1 MEAWQINISL
11 IPSLAVILTS
21 ANRLALGLTDEINIR
36 LSANTDAYGEILPLK
51 VEQLKR
57 LSIAVFIMYLS
68 LSLLIVNA
76 LLVGLEIIPASAD
89 KILILFSIV
98 LFLVAVYFKVS
109 FAYHAYFIRRRQ
121 FNHFIKKIKKDDQN

>member
-1 MEAWQINISL
+1 METWQINISL

-36 LSANTDAYGEILPLK
+36 LSLNTDAYGDILPLK

-89 KILILFSIV
+89 KILILVSIV
-98 LFLVAVYFKVS
+98 LFLVAVYFKIA

-121 FNHFIKKIKKDDQN
+121 FNHFIKRVKKDDLT

>member
-36 LSANTDAYGEILPLK
+36 LSQNTDAYGDILPLK

-121 FNHFIKKIKKDDQN
+121 FNHFIKKIKKDGQN